1 MSQIEF
7 FLKQLNE
14 ESVTTR
20 KMLSRVPNE
29 KYDWTPHVKSMD
41 VRRLATHI
49 AELPTWITMALT
61 TDELDFEDNS
71 YESTFL
77 DTTEQLLE
85 LFERSL
91 VDGRSQLTAENESK
105 LNEKWT
111 LRSGD
116 TIHSVSTK
124 GEIIRMAL
132 SQIIHHRAQLGVYL
146 RLLNVPIPGSY
157 GPSADEPTFQSAEVE
172 A

>member
-1 MSQIEF
+1 MSLIEF

-146 RLLNVPIPGSY
+146 RMLNIPIPGSY
-157 GPSADEPTFQSAEVE
+157 GPSADEPTFQSVEVE

>member
-1 MSQIEF
+1 
-7 FLKQLNE
+7 
-14 ESVTTR
+14 
-20 KMLSRVPNE
+20 
-29 KYDWTPHVKSMD
+29 MD
-41 VRRLATHI
+41 VRRLATHL

-116 TIHSVSTK
+116 TIHSISTK

-157 GPSADEPTFQSAEVE
+157 GPSADEPNFQSLEVE

>member
-14 ESVTTR
+14 ESVITR

-116 TIHSVSTK
+116 TIHSISTK

-146 RLLNVPIPGSY
+146 RLLNIPIPGSY
-157 GPSADEPTFQSAEVE
+157 GPSADEPTFQSVE
-172 A
+172 LEA

>member
-1 MSQIEF
+1 MATIEF

-20 KMLSRVPNE
+20 KMLSRVPDD

-116 TIHSVSTK
+116 TIHSISTK

-146 RLLNVPIPGSY
+146 RLLNIPIPGSY
-157 GPSADEPTFQSAEVE
+157 GPSADEPTFQSVEVE

>member
-1 MSQIEF
+1 MATIEF

-20 KMLSRVPNE
+20 KMLSRVPDD

-41 VRRLATHI
+41 VRRLATHV

-146 RLLNVPIPGSY
+146 RLLNIPIPGSY
-157 GPSADEPTFQSAEVE
+157 GPSADEPTFQSVEVE

>member
-1 MSQIEF
+1 MSLIEF

-20 KMLSRVPNE
+20 KMLSRVPDD
-29 KYDWTPHVKSMD
+29 KYDWQPHPKSMD

-71 YESTFL
+71 YESTFWI

-91 VDGRSQLTAENESK
+91 VDGRSQLIAENESK

-116 TIHSVSTK
+116 TIHSISTK
-124 GEIIRMAL
+124 GEIIRMRYRRSFTTVHSWEFIYAC
-132 SQIIHHRAQLGVYL
+132 
-146 RLLNVPIPGSY
+146 
-157 GPSADEPTFQSAEVE
+157 
-172 A
+172 

>member
-61 TDELDFEDNS
+61 TDELDFENNS

-146 RLLNVPIPGSY
+146 RLLNIPIPGSY
-157 GPSADEPTFQSAEVE
+157 GPSADEPTFQSVEVE